1 MSGRATGWVLRNGP
15 HPEHV
20 GPDGKRY
27 GQRARGLR
35 MVLLAVA
42 DAANSDGEHAYP
54 GVDNVARASLYS
66 RRQAISLLA
75 DLVAHGWLEVEAEG
89 GGRGH
94 ATTYRMPFQ
103 VPVDRAATA
112 PIPPPERVQPPHPP
126 AGGKGATG
134 AQERVQSGPETVQ
147 PGLHPNGSTNGELP
161 TEQPPADA
169 GAAVV
174 HSVYAAKK
182 AANHPPPAVPFP
194 GLVKI
199 ARQLLAAGWPEPELV
214 AAMAAV
220 PTISTRWVE
229 AELVRRRG
237 GTPGSRQQ
245 GRAVDTDRD
254 EPTGR
259 LDL

>member
-20 GPDGKRY
+20 DPEGKRY

-66 RRQAISLLA
+66 RRQAITLLA
-75 DLVAHGWLEVEAEG
+75 ELVAHGWLEVESEG

-103 VPVDRAATA
+103 VPVERAATA
-112 PIPPPERVQPPHPP
+112 PIPPPERVQPPRLN
-126 AGGKGATG
+126 GAARTP
-134 AQERVQSGPETVQ
+134 ERVQSAPETVQ

-161 TEQPPADA
+161 TERPPASA

-174 HSVYAAKK
+174 HQVYAAKK
-182 AANHPPPAVPFP
+182 AAGQPAPAVPFP

-199 ARQLLAAGWPEPELV
+199 ADQLLAVGHPEPEVV
-214 AAMAAV
+214 AAMVAV

-237 GTPGSRQQ
+237 GTPGQQQ
-245 GRAVDTDRD
+245 GRPVDTDRD
-254 EPTGR
+254 APSGR
-259 LDL
+259 LEL